1 MTMRRGRCMNVELC
15 SMATSQKI
23 VEIPEDEPF
32 ICPRCSSDLVVVV
45 KRKGSA
51 ALRAVQIGAVI
62 IGVAGIGAK
71 VYLDNQPKPAPAA
84 SPGAPASAAAGV
96 TASTAAPSAPPA
108 PAPVTVTPF
117 LRLTASD
124 VAADRLAQRLAA
136 GYLALSGDADI
147 HTQPG
152 SATGVTDVVGLVGG
166 EAEAISVAR
175 GGAQDG
181 VAAVGSGAADLAV
194 LLRPEGA
201 AVAQNTSADAYHVL
215 GQTSYAVVVNSSA
228 PVASLTFAQVQS
240 VFSGK
245 TKNWSELGGAA
256 ADVAAY
262 VPAGGVAGG
271 LFGDASEPAG
281 LKVEAN
287 DKGVLSA
294 VAGDAGGIGLVSV
307 AAAAHAHVLPVSDA
321 AAHSLTLQATLYGA
335 ADGGAGEAAGR
346 FAAYAASAGAQL
358 ALGAAGFAPAVHAAP
373 ASPVV
378 AAATPAA
385 AAPVVAAAAPAAPA
399 TPPAPV
405 LPERFKRFIA
415 GASPLP
421 FVIHFEQASSQLDRA
436 GSRDVEKLA
445 TYLKDHDISG
455 DNVLL
460 AGFSDNTGSPGT
472 KEAAAQRRVAAVA
485 AALTR
490 QGIVPAKTAGFGAD
504 VPVADDATSDGR
516 DKNRR
521 VEVYVT
527 K

>member
-1 MTMRRGRCMNVELC
+1 MNVELC

-51 ALRAVQIGAVI
+51 ALRAVQIGAVV

-84 SPGAPASAAAGV
+84 SPGAPAPAAASLS
-96 TASTAAPSAPPA
+96 ASSAVPSAPPV
-108 PAPVTVTPF
+108 PAPVAVTPF
-117 LRLTASD
+117 LRLTVSD
-124 VAADRLAQRLAA
+124 AVGDRLAQRLAA
-136 GYLALSGDADI
+136 GYLALSGDTGI

-152 SATGVTDVVGLVGG
+152 SAAGITDVVGLVGG

-194 LLRPEGA
+194 LLRPDSA
-201 AVAQNTSADAYHVL
+201 PVAQNTPADAYHVL
-215 GQTSYAVVVNSSA
+215 GQSGFAVVVNPA
-228 PVASLTFAQVQS
+228 VHVASLTFEQLRA

-245 TKNWSELGGAA
+245 TKNWSELGGAS

-262 VPAGGVAGG
+262 APGTSGAAA
-271 LFGDASEPAG
+271 LFGDASEAAG
-281 LKVEAN
+281 VKSESG
-287 DKGVLSA
+287 DKGVLAA
-294 VAGDAGGIGLVSV
+294 VAGDAGGIGLVS
-307 AAAAHAHVLPVSDA
+307 AAAAGQAHVLPISDA
-321 AAHSLTLQATLYGA
+321 AAHSLTLQATIYGA
-335 ADGGAGEAAGR
+335 ADGVVGPESR
-346 FAAYAASAGAQL
+346 FVAYATSAEAQV
-358 ALGAAGFAPAVHAAP
+358 AVGTAGFAPVVTHPVSPSAPPVVTAPPGPVGVAP
-373 ASPVV
+373 ATTT
-378 AAATPAA
+378 ATTPAT
-385 AAPVVAAAAPAAPA
+385 PA

-405 LPERFKRFIA
+405 VPERFKRFIA

-421 FVIHFEQASSQLDRA
+421 FVIHFEQGSTQLDRA
-436 GSRDVEKLA
+436 GARDVEKLA

-460 AGFSDNTGSPGT
+460 AGFSDNTGSAAT

-490 QGIVPAKTAGFGAD
+490 QGIEPSKTAGFGAD
-504 VPVADDATSDGR
+504 VPVADDATSEGR

-527 K
+527 P